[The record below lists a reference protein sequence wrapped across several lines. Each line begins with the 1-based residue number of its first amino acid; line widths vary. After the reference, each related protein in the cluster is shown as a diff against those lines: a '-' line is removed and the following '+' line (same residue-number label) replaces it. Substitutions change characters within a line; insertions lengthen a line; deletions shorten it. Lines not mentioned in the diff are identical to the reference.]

1 MTGWTWIST
10 NPHIFSAIHVINTEH
25 QTGKAKK
32 LNAYNSK
39 LQNLLVNV
47 RTCTFRC
54 LFFKSCTEDVLSQ
67 TNLWNLINFTEKA
80 DSVLICSLYTS
91 PSLHDHWIAMNTLQA
106 IKSFYRQICFHQN
119 QDSPFWG
126 LHRAKQHLNW
136 FMRTLKLTSNSC
148 YIAAAA
154 TQGMLSCFPLQ
165 GVSAGKA
172 WAERDFLFK
181 SKWRYKSGTAT
192 VMRSSHTSLGLLRN

>member
-1 MTGWTWIST
+1 MHIQVSFLKNHALKMYCCPKLICEILSIS
-10 NPHIFSAIHVINTEH
+10 
-25 QTGKAKK
+25 QKK
-32 LNAYNSK
+32 LI
-39 LQNLLVNV
+39 Q
-47 RTCTFRC
+47 
-54 LFFKSCTEDVLSQ
+54 
-67 TNLWNLINFTEKA
+67 
-80 DSVLICSLYTS
+80 CSYVYTS
-91 PSLHDHWIAMNTLQA
+91 PSLHDHWIAMNALQA

-126 LHRAKQHLNW
+126 LHRAKQHLNC
-136 FMRTLKLTSNSC
+136 FMSTLKLTSNSC